1 MMATRLM
8 IIGAFF
14 LMMVVLFFCIEHRLI
29 LLLLILAVPAF
40 LIVCLVAGWGSG
52 FIHAIA
58 FGVGGLIGLLNL
70 DC

>member
-1 MMATRLM
+1 MATLLM
-8 IIGAFF
+8 IIGALF
-14 LMMVVLFFCIEHRLI
+14 LIMVVLFFCCEHPLI
-29 LLLLILAVPAF
+29 LFFLIFAVPAF
-40 LIVCLVAGWGSG
+40 LIVSLFSGWGSG

>member
-1 MMATRLM
+1 
-8 IIGAFF
+8 
-14 LMMVVLFFCIEHRLI
+14 
-29 LLLLILAVPAF
+29 VPAF
-40 LIVCLVAGWGSG
+40 LIVSLFSGWGSG